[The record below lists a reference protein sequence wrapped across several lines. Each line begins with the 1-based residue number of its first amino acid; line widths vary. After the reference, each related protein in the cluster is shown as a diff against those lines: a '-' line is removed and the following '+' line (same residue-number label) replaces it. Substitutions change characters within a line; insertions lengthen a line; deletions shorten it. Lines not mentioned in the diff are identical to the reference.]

1 MVFLLYTGIYY
12 LHVQYIHAQTVDKC
26 ISFCNLKKKN
36 FELVPIM
43 RGIMHH
49 QVDKKARHSMGTF
62 IVSWFE
68 RKPCKGIVSHQNH
81 SIRHRNDTQV
91 T

>member
-12 LHVQYIHAQTVDKC
+12 LHVQYIHAHTVHVDKC

-49 QVDKKARHSMGTF
+49 PSR
-62 IVSWFE
+62 
-68 RKPCKGIVSHQNH
+68 
-81 SIRHRNDTQV
+81 
-91 T
+91 